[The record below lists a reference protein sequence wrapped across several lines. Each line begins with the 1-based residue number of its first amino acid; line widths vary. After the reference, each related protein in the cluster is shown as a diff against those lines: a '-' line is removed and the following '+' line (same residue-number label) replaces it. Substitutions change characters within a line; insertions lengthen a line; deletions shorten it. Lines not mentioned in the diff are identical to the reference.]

1 MRFAENFRL
10 LSSKKDTWLSIRGL
24 VILSLVVFGFYELIF
39 AFDCTKTKILFKL
52 N

>member
-24 VILSLVVFGFYELIF
+24 VILSLVVLGFYELLLLLIVL
-39 AFDCTKTKILFKL
+39 KTNICS